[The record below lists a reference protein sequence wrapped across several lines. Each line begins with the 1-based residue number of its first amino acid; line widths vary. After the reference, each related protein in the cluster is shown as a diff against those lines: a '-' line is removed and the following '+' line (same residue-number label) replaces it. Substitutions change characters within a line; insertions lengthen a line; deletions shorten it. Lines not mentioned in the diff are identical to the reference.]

1 MVSGFS
7 LLKQQNPEYKPIEFK
22 YFEGKVM
29 LEHYIDKNGNLK
41 RIKDR
46 WATAIIA
53 FGLGWFGM
61 HKFYLGKWVWG
72 LIYLIFSWSVLP
84 LIISIIEG
92 VLYLLMSDE
101 EFDYKYNN

>member
-1 MVSGFS
+1 MA
-7 LLKQQNPEYKPIEFK
+7 LKVLKIKGGGNMI
-22 YFEGKVM
+22 
-29 LEHYIDKNGNLK
+29 EHYIDADGRIK

-61 HKFYLGKWVWG
+61 HKFYLGKWGWG
-72 LIYLIFSWSVLP
+72 LLYLFFSWSTLP
-84 LIISIIEG
+84 LIISIVEG

-101 EFDYKYNN
+101 EFDNKYNR